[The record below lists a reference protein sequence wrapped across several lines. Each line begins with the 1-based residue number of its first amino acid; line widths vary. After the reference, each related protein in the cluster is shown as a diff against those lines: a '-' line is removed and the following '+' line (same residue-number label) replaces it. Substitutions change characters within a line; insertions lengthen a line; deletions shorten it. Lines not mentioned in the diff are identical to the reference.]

1 MQAKAGG
8 IDSARVQVRA
18 KRLLQHCLDAFVANR
33 HSPELQQPPQRSLK
47 FAPWLNLLNV
57 FIKLTGKLDSLI
69 GFTFR
74 IVLDAYLCMCTLC
87 CLSSFSRSPY
97 ITWQTAATLHSV
109 QILGYTYSAC
119 LFRAMSADKYTS
131 VHLSYACVA
140 DPRTWQPAVG
150 VSEASLLVASLM
162 GFLATK
168 CSLFP
173 SLARLLLVA
182 CPPVT
187 LKQQPQPQQQQQQQ
201 HQQQSAMSIPE
212 TLASNLTVR
221 FLSLKRFPEVAA
233 AQASLAKLLCVPLL
247 WLRCSHVLL
256 NVGSLPKLSAGTL
269 LSASALIAS
278 GL

>member
-8 IDSARVQVRA
+8 IDSARVHVRA
-18 KRLLQHCLDAFVANR
+18 KRLLQHCLNAFVANR

-74 IVLDAYLCMCTLC
+74 IVLDAYLCMCALC

-97 ITWQTAATLHSV
+97 ITWQTTATLHSV
-109 QILGYTYSAC
+109 HILGYTYSAC
-119 LFRAMSADKYTS
+119 LFRAMSADMYTRD
-131 VHLSYACVA
+131 HLSYACVA

-187 LKQQPQPQQQQQQQ
+187 LKQQPQQQ
-201 HQQQSAMSIPE
+201 QQQSAMSIPE

-256 NVGSLPKLSAGTL
+256 NVGSLPKPSAGTL
-269 LSASALIAS
+269 FSASALIAS